1 MKNNLL
7 KFVMFAFIM
16 ATNFAAFAQP
26 NDEGTGNI
34 GSEGDGDNAPI
45 DSKVIWLAIA
55 GVTFAVYYFANKQ
68 KQNKVA

>member
-7 KFVMFAFIM
+7 KFVMFAFVM

-26 NDEGTGNI
+26 SDEGGVE
-34 GSEGDGDNAPI
+34 EGDPSTPI
-45 DSKVIWLAIA
+45 NSQLIWLAIA
-55 GVTFAVYYFANKQ
+55 GITFAVFYFANRQ